1 MNNFNKFF
9 VAIVIVLTGIL
20 LSSCQSTQKLPHT
33 MKKGEPKIALVLGG
47 GSAKGFAHIGVI
59 RVLEQEKIPIHMIVG
74 TSVGSLIGGIY
85 AANPDSFQLEWLA
98 FKIDKNDILDLSII
112 YSKLGPA
119 QGARLESFVEQTV
132 AIKKIEDTK
141 IPFFPIATDFEQG
154 TEGWQ
159 DASSGLY
166 HWSMSTVRSHSPQMA
181 WLSSV
186 PSTTSDQRLVSPV
199 FSLPTGKGPLSLSF
213 WHRWTFDSN
222 SLCNDGGLLELSTDN
237 GSTWTSVPASM
248 LLTNPYTG
256 VIRSGV
262 FNPLASRQAWC
273 GVADWSWTVVDLAA
287 YAGKNV
293 TFRFR
298 MGSGNAGAAEGWYV
312 DDVRVQSCIQPA
324 PQQLFLPLLM
334 K

>member
-1 MNNFNKFF
+1 
-9 VAIVIVLTGIL
+9 
-20 LSSCQSTQKLPHT
+20 
-33 MKKGEPKIALVLGG
+33 
-47 GSAKGFAHIGVI
+47 
-59 RVLEQEKIPIHMIVG
+59 
-74 TSVGSLIGGIY
+74 
-85 AANPDSFQLEWLA
+85 
-98 FKIDKNDILDLSII
+98 
-112 YSKLGPA
+112 
-119 QGARLESFVEQTV
+119 
-132 AIKKIEDTK
+132 
-141 IPFFPIATDFEQG
+141 
-154 TEGWQ
+154 
-159 DASSGLY
+159 
-166 HWSMSTVRSHSPQMA
+166 
-181 WLSSV
+181 
-186 PSTTSDQRLVSPV
+186 
-199 FSLPTGKGPLSLSF
+199 
-213 WHRWTFDSN
+213 
-222 SLCNDGGLLELSTDN
+222 
-237 GSTWTSVPASM
+237 M